1 MVRTNHM
8 ATVSSERREIAT
20 MHSLIDAAKLTL
32 VPYAAQV
39 NWCMCQ
45 VIKSFATGTTW
56 RTLIAY
62 QKLVASK
69 LDAGI
74 ERALGGAVLAQGG
87 FEEHAIYEW
96 YNQEVTL
103 N

>member
-1 MVRTNHM
+1 M
-8 ATVSSERREIAT
+8 
-20 MHSLIDAAKLTL
+20 LTAIL
-32 VPYAAQV
+32 PA
-39 NWCMCQ
+39 
-45 VIKSFATGTTW
+45 GTTW

-96 YNQEVTL
+96 YNEQVSKPTGL
-103 N
+103 QSQTFVLPDPF

>member
-1 MVRTNHM
+1 M
-8 ATVSSERREIAT
+8 
-20 MHSLIDAAKLTL
+20 LTAIL
-32 VPYAAQV
+32 PA
-39 NWCMCQ
+39 
-45 VIKSFATGTTW
+45 GTTW

-87 FEEHAIYEW
+87 FEDHSIYEW
-96 YNQEVTL
+96 YNEQVRESKENEEKMRKKGELKVT
-103 N
+103 